1 MNLKEAFR
9 FQNKLGALMDEAL
22 GILGCDANITKVANT
37 HLRKKAYDGAENET
51 VVETPPTEFVDRIT
65 ELANFSLYLM
75 EQREKLSKAIRA
87 AKNVLPID
95 MDSEVGLNAKRQD
108 IARVLQRMTGIRN
121 SELII
126 SGGGTGYLFNQEGN
140 QVSYRCDVKRVTTI
154 SFDRKAVRNM
164 ATEMN
169 RRADAVSGELD
180 RCMVNA
186 VVTYNVPFDVNDSF
200 AEIFSAYVESF
211 REE

>member
-1 MNLKEAFR
+1 M
-9 FQNKLGALMDEAL
+9 
-22 GILGCDANITKVANT
+22 
-37 HLRKKAYDGAENET
+37 
-51 VVETPPTEFVDRIT
+51 
-65 ELANFSLYLM
+65 
-75 EQREKLSKAIRA
+75 
-87 AKNVLPID
+87 
-95 MDSEVGLNAKRQD
+95 
-108 IARVLQRMTGIRN
+108 
-121 SELII
+121 
-126 SGGGTGYLFNQEGN
+126 
-140 QVSYRCDVKRVTTI
+140 KRVTTI